1 MFSSRLAAGG
11 GGWRPMGVDRWHAH
25 TPNIGKEREQ
35 AISVSL
41 AGTSYTLCPWSV
53 PHLGTMIF
61 VLNHG
66 SFNPKLSGIHPAPA
80 HPMKKRIKV

>member
-1 MFSSRLAAGG
+1 
-11 GGWRPMGVDRWHAH
+11 
-25 TPNIGKEREQ
+25 
-35 AISVSL
+35 
-41 AGTSYTLCPWSV
+41 
-53 PHLGTMIF
+53 MIF